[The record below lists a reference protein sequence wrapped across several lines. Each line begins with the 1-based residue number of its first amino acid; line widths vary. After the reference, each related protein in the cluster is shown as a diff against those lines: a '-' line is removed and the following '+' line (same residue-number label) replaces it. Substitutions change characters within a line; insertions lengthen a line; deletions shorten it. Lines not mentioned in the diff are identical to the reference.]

1 MEAGGRNPALFFV
14 LLTIFRVASPFNQI
28 TERDLTS
35 LVTHSCVVVADIENF
50 PNFAPSFSSIQQTFK
65 DDHGLYFAVTNFARW
80 STTSNGGLSTKEV
93 PLVHEDTPLVAFPKR
108 VVDRSCLLPPSFQP
122 YPQPIP
128 FQGLQHESILTAF
141 INSQCGTYRSVDGS
155 LSKRGLHRHS
165 ILQNLFHV
173 DQSITNLTMDLLYS
187 SHSNPFST
195 AAECLSSPETAD
207 RRLCLPKEDHSMY
220 SQHTQ
225 HEHHIAQCER
235 IRLPL
240 TREEFFEN
248 YLKKSKPVIIEGA
261 AKHWAA
267 YSKWTHE
274 FLRENYGLKKVHV
287 KLTPGGDFEGVEKA
301 ERWEDYGD
309 FSIPDVVRNQ
319 LQFPELVVVRPAAA
333 NMNFSEFLDLITLA
347 ADQSA
352 RNVSA
357 YLEYSSIPEYMPDLE
372 GDIEEFIFAKDL
384 LNRKHLN
391 MWLSDGN
398 TIGRLHFDEYDNFLC
413 QLRGQKQ
420 VILFDPHD
428 NTRMYEGHIP
438 QAMLS
443 YDASQK
449 RFFRKT
455 LKDSTSMVMSPID
468 LLNPDLQKFPLFR
481 DVRPLNCSIGEG
493 DVLFMPSFWW
503 HEVYSTP
510 NLSEKRNLAVNF
522 WYEPFLQK
530 EFPCADCDLDINP
543 SYHHLL

>member
-1 MEAGGRNPALFFV
+1 
-14 LLTIFRVASPFNQI
+14 
-28 TERDLTS
+28 
-35 LVTHSCVVVADIENF
+35 
-50 PNFAPSFSSIQQTFK
+50 
-65 DDHGLYFAVTNFARW
+65 
-80 STTSNGGLSTKEV
+80 
-93 PLVHEDTPLVAFPKR
+93 
-108 VVDRSCLLPPSFQP
+108 
-122 YPQPIP
+122 
-128 FQGLQHESILTAF
+128 
-141 INSQCGTYRSVDGS
+141 
-155 LSKRGLHRHS
+155 
-165 ILQNLFHV
+165 
-173 DQSITNLTMDLLYS
+173 
-187 SHSNPFST
+187 
-195 AAECLSSPETAD
+195 
-207 RRLCLPKEDHSMY
+207 MY

-301 ERWEDYGD
+301 ERWEEYGD

-347 ADQSA
+347 ADQLA

-372 GDIEEFIFAKDL
+372 GDIEEFIFVKDL

-413 QLRGQKQ
+413 QVGVTQITTYPITFLLSLAGIFQLRGQKQ

-468 LLNPDLQKFPLFR
+468 LLNPDLQVIIIIF
-481 DVRPLNCSIGEG
+481 
-493 DVLFMPSFWW
+493 
-503 HEVYSTP
+503 
-510 NLSEKRNLAVNF
+510 
-522 WYEPFLQK
+522 
-530 EFPCADCDLDINP
+530 NP
-543 SYHHLL
+543 